1 MIFIQGFVCVWQISN
16 YLWESCNLINKI
28 YILVEKVYFVG
39 HHSLDCD
46 PAGDLRGGELH
57 HEARHGDGQHP
68 GVRAGVRLVAGV
80 GRKCR
85 DLKKMEIFAKLKCYC
100 LV

>member
-1 MIFIQGFVCVWQISN
+1 MKKKGTQVDFA
-16 YLWESCNLINKI
+16 
-28 YILVEKVYFVG
+28 G

-68 GVRAGVRLVAGV
+68 RVRLVAGV

-85 DLKKMEIFAKLKCYC
+85 DLKKMEISAKLKCYC